1 MNTPPNLVFSIIT
14 PTYNRA
20 DFLMRVWKNLNLQSI
35 YISEWIV
42 IDDGSTD
49 KTFEIISKLKEISSI
64 NIIYQ
69 YSSNRGMTSA
79 INIGLKYVTADYF
92 FKLDSD
98 DYLLESSLKMIS
110 NSITKVKESKKKENV
125 IAYSFLSSTP
135 NGELINKFSSLLKF
149 GKYIN
154 NKIITADYVS
164 SRFLNWI
171 TGDLLDIFESYPLL
185 DHFRYPIFSDERH
198 SPSGYISYFNSDFN
212 KGDVAYILKVAL
224 IKDYQENG
232 VSFQRKYNKKNTAY
246 DNFKTYLTANIR
258 LLKISEDKLG
268 PLFIAI
274 KEVLKLF
281 LILFFS
287 YIFKFIKL
295 IFKKFFR

>member
-1 MNTPPNLVFSIIT
+1 
-14 PTYNRA
+14 
-20 DFLMRVWKNLNLQSI
+20 
-35 YISEWIV
+35 
-42 IDDGSTD
+42 
-49 KTFEIISKLKEISSI
+49 
-64 NIIYQ
+64 
-69 YSSNRGMTSA
+69 MTSA

-185 DHFRYPIFSDERH
+185 DHFRYPIFSDERNP
-198 SPSGYISYFNSDFN
+198 PSSYISYINSDFN

-232 VSFQRKYNKKNTAY
+232 VSFQRRYKKVTSNN
-246 DNFKTYLTANIR
+246 NFKTYLTANIR
-258 LLKISEDKLG
+258 LLKITEDNLG
-268 PLFIAI
+268 PMFIAI
-274 KEVLKLF
+274 KQVLKLF

-287 YIFKFIKL
+287 YIYKFIKL

>member
-1 MNTPPNLVFSIIT
+1 MNTQPNLVFSIIT
-14 PTYNRA
+14 PTYNRSE
-20 DFLMRVWKNLNLQSI
+20 FLERVWKSLNPQAI
-35 YISEWIV
+35 YISEWII

-49 KTFEIISKLKEISSI
+49 KTFDIISKLKEISSI

-79 INIGLKYVTADYF
+79 INIGLKYVTGDYF

-98 DYLLESSLKMIS
+98 DYLLESSLKMIF
-110 NSITKVKESKKKENV
+110 NSINKVKESKIKGNI
-125 IAYSFLSSTP
+125 IAYSFLTSSP

-154 NKIITADYVS
+154 KEIITADYVS
-164 SRFLNWI
+164 ARFLNWI

-185 DHFRYPIFSDERH
+185 DHFRYPIFSDERN
-198 SPSGYISYFNSDFN
+198 SPSSYISYFNSDFN

-224 IKDYQENG
+224 IKDYQESG
-232 VSFQRKYNKKNTAY
+232 VSFQRKYNKKNTSY
-246 DNFKTYLTANIR
+246 DNFKTYLIANIW
-258 LLKISEDKLG
+258 LLKITEYKLK
-268 PLFIAI
+268 PFFNAI

-287 YIFKFIKL
+287 YIFKLIKL
-295 IFKKFFR
+295 TLNKLK

>member
-1 MNTPPNLVFSIIT
+1 MNNQPNLVFSIIT
-14 PTYNRA
+14 PTYNRS
-20 DFLMRVWKNLNLQSI
+20 DFLERVWKTLNPQAI

-42 IDDGSTD
+42 IDDGSND
-49 KTFEIISKLKEISSI
+49 KTFAIISKLKEISSI

-79 INIGLKYVTADYF
+79 INIGLKYVTGDYF

-110 NSITKVKESKKKENV
+110 NSINKVKESKIKGNV
-125 IAYSFLSSTP
+125 IAYSFLTSSP

-154 NKIITADYVS
+154 AKIITADYVS
-164 SRFLNWI
+164 ARFLNWI

-185 DHFRYPIFSDERH
+185 DHFRYPIFSDERN
-198 SPSGYISYFNSDFN
+198 SPSSYISYFNSDFN

-224 IKDYQENG
+224 IKDYQESG
-232 VSFQRKYNKKNTAY
+232 VSFQRKYNKKNTSY
-246 DNFKTYLTANIR
+246 DNFKTYLTANIW
-258 LLKISEDKLG
+258 LLKITEYNLK
-268 PLFIAI
+268 PFFNAI

-295 IFKKFFR
+295 ILKKLK